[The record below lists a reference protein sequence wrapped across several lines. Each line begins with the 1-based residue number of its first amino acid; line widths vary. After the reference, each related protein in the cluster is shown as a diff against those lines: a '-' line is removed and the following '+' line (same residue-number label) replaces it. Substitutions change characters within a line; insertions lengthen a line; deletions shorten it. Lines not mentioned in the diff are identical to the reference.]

1 MYNVINFENKIDL
14 NDWQSFCTSIDFKR
28 NILFVA
34 QNGKIIAERNFQL
47 AHNELDRLRKLMP
60 VAYIGSLSGMAA
72 DIQIYSKPLS
82 EDDLMIWTSCEET
95 SLVIIMS
102 FC

>member
-1 MYNVINFENKIDL
+1 M
-14 NDWQSFCTSIDFKR
+14 
-28 NILFVA
+28 FVA

-47 AHNELDRLRKLMP
+47 AHHELDSLRKLMP

-82 EDDLMIWTSCEET
+82 EDDLMIWTNCEET
-95 SLVIIMS
+95 SLVMIIS
-102 FC
+102 CC